1 MSRCHP
7 FNSGCHQ
14 LVNINLKILK
24 IMKEIKELE
33 TNGNGVYLQVINT
46 ENGKI
51 LAEFRGYCLDG
62 SNKDEVEE
70 YERFMHFFETL

>member
-1 MSRCHP
+1 
-7 FNSGCHQ
+7 
-14 LVNINLKILK
+14 
-24 IMKEIKELE
+24 MKEIKELE

-62 SNKDEVEE
+62 SDPVEVED
-70 YERFMHFFETL
+70 YKRFMHFFVILCDK

>member
-1 MSRCHP
+1 
-7 FNSGCHQ
+7 
-14 LVNINLKILK
+14 
-24 IMKEIKELE
+24 MKEIKELE

-51 LAEFRGYCLDG
+51 LAEFRGYHLDG

-70 YERFMHFFETL
+70 YERFTHFFETL

>member
-1 MSRCHP
+1 
-7 FNSGCHQ
+7 
-14 LVNINLKILK
+14 
-24 IMKEIKELE
+24 MKEIKELE

>member
-1 MSRCHP
+1 
-7 FNSGCHQ
+7 
-14 LVNINLKILK
+14 
-24 IMKEIKELE
+24 MKEIKELE

-51 LAEFRGYCLDG
+51 FAEFRGYCLDG
-62 SNKDEVEE
+62 SDPDEVEE